1 MPQLLYSL
9 VLVVGFEISSWLF
22 TSNLD
27 FITLIAVLELQALI
41 SYSVSV
47 ADNLDIKKLKL

>member
-27 FITLIAVLELQALI
+27 FIKLIAVLELQALI

-47 ADNLDIKKLKL
+47 AVNLDIKKLKL

>member
-22 TSNLD
+22 TFNLD
-27 FITLIAVLELQALI
+27 FIKLIAVLELQALI

>member
-22 TSNLD
+22 TSNLY
-27 FITLIAVLELQALI
+27 FIKLIAVLELQALI

-47 ADNLDIKKLKL
+47 AVNLDIKKLKL